1 MRWRTTVF
9 VVLALAAAALF
20 VRLGI
25 WQLDRRAQ
33 RLARNE
39 LIAQRFGGAPVVV
52 SALRGDTVANHYRRV
67 VVAGHPDFDRDI
79 ALTLRGN
86 RGSPGVDVLTP
97 VIIPGTDTA
106 ILVNR
111 GWVYAPDGMTAD
123 LSRWRESDST
133 FTGYLEEFDPA
144 VDSVRLNGIR
154 HANHDAIA
162 RVLPYPIRG
171 FYVVALS
178 DAPPQEGRIV
188 RLSMPPLNGGPH

>member
-1 MRWRTTVF
+1 M
-9 VVLALAAAALF
+9 
-20 VRLGI
+20 
-25 WQLDRRAQ
+25 
-33 RLARNE
+33 
-39 LIAQRFGGAPVVV
+39 
-52 SALRGDTVANHYRRV
+52 
-67 VVAGHPDFDRDI
+67 
-79 ALTLRGN
+79 
-86 RGSPGVDVLTP
+86 DVLTP

-188 RLSMPPLNGGPH
+188 RLSMPPLNGGPHLSYAIQWFCFAAIAVIGAGVVAARRMRSPTENGESP